1 MVIISS
7 DRDPMVISLK
17 NATQTIN
24 NPNLPPQNKQA
35 TRQKAKETHSNA
47 NPNKHS
53 KSNLTTDSN
62 KTTRPN

>member
-1 MVIISS
+1 
-7 DRDPMVISLK
+7 MVISLK

-35 TRQKAKETHSNA
+35 TRQKVKETHSNA